1 MLSTINIKNF
11 AVIEQLTVEFSTGL
25 NILTGETGAGKSII
39 VDALMAVLGSR
50 ASADLVRDGAKKA
63 VIEGHFQLNED
74 IQKVLEKSDD
84 FDCEGE
90 ELILRRE
97 ISAKGN
103 SRCFVNDTPVNVG
116 TLKEIGELLADFHG
130 QHDHQ
135 SLLKPENHLE
145 ILDSTGNYHSALTE
159 YTDAY
164 RKYTAAKS
172 ELKELKL
179 LADKSTE
186 AIELYKMQ
194 LSEIS
199 RTDPKPDEDELLE
212 KELNLLENSERVFFL
227 ANEIYDKLYESDNSA
242 LNLLSDSINS
252 IKELS
257 GFDSAFSNFTADA
270 ESALIA
276 VKEIAKFTKDYA
288 DNNDFEP
295 GRPEEIRSRLFELNS
310 IKKKYGS
317 LREVIQKRNELS
329 KKLESIASYSDK
341 IKAAQKELD
350 KLLNSL
356 EILANELFSQREVH
370 SERFSS
376 GLKENLLNLGLKNTV
391 FEVNPKP
398 LQPKDESVLVDNT
411 GCGINSKGSHNYE
424 FFISTNLGESPKPL
438 SSVASGGEISR
449 IMLSI
454 KQLLAGNDKIPI
466 MVFDEIDTGISG
478 KIARKVGIA
487 MKKLGQVHQVIA
499 ITHLPQIAALA
510 DRNISVSK
518 AEQNGK
524 TTAVAN
530 ILTNENK
537 FVEIAKMISGE
548 EVTEFSIESAKQLA
562 IFNSEV

>member
-1 MLSTINIKNF
+1 MLRTINIKNF
-11 AVIEQLTVEFSTGL
+11 AVIEQLTVEFCPGL

-39 VDALMAVLGSR
+39 VDALMAVLGNR
-50 ASADLVRDGAKKA
+50 ASAGLVRDGAKKA
-63 VIEGHFQLNED
+63 VIEGHFRINED
-74 IQKVLEKSDD
+74 IQKVLEDKDD

-116 TLKEIGELLADFHG
+116 VLKEIGELLADFHG

-145 ILDSTGNYHSALTE
+145 ILDSTSNYLSTLNE
-159 YTDAY
+159 YNDSY
-164 RKYTAAKS
+164 RKYITAKS

-179 LADKSTE
+179 LASKSIE
-186 AIELYKMQ
+186 ASELYKMQ
-194 LSEIS
+194 MSEIS
-199 RTDPKPDEDELLE
+199 RIDPKPGEDEFLE
-212 KELNLLENSERVFFL
+212 KELNLLENSERIFSL
-227 ANEIYDKLYESDNSA
+227 ANDIYDKLYERDDSA
-242 LNLLSDSINS
+242 LHLLSDSINS

-257 GFDSAFSNFTADA
+257 GFDSAFSNFTSDA

-317 LREVIQKRNELS
+317 LQEVIKKRNELQ
-329 KKLESIASYSDK
+329 KKLESISTYSDK
-341 IKAAQKELD
+341 IKAAQKELG
-350 KLLNSL
+350 KLLDSL
-356 EILANELFSQREVH
+356 EISANELFSKRKIH
-370 SERFSS
+370 SERLSF
-376 GLKENLLNLGLKNTV
+376 GLRENLLNLGLKSTV
-391 FEVNPKP
+391 FEVKSKP
-398 LQPKDESVLVDNT
+398 LPSKDETILVDNT
-411 GCGINSKGSHNYE
+411 GCGINSKGSHSYE
-424 FFISTNLGESPKPL
+424 FYISTNLGESPKPL

-487 MKKLGQVHQVIA
+487 MKKLGQAHQVIA

-524 TTAVAN
+524 TTAVAK
-530 ILTNENK
+530 ILTNEEK

-548 EVTEFSIESAKQLA
+548 EVTDYSIESAKQLA